1 MRRLR
6 LTPLALIAFA
16 AAATP
21 ATAQHAGVILFGE
34 PNPAAASAPA
44 ENRHVHG
51 ITAPYYNEDSFVTSD
66 IRVWYAYHDFPNH
79 GALGGGH
86 GQVAAVQAR
95 LALTSQL
102 QLVAYKDGFL
112 WLDTGL
118 IEEEGWN
125 DIGAGL
131 KFNFWQD
138 FENQFHA
145 AVGAG
150 YEFPWG
156 DPSVLQNDA
165 NARFWLSADKGFGAF
180 HLGGTV
186 NFLIETG
193 DDDALGNSD
202 RFMWNLRADYYTCE
216 WFSPVLNFNGY
227 HAIDDDDEVV
237 PFSGLDLINLGGG
250 DDVVTIGIGGE
261 FRPIPENP
269 NMMFRAAYETPLT
282 QGEDL
287 FGFRWTFSFIWS
299 F

>member
-1 MRRLR
+1 MRRAPT
-6 LTPLALIAFA
+6 TPLALLALSLSASSAF
-16 AAATP
+16 
-21 ATAQHAGVILFGE
+21 AQHAGLIVFGD
-34 PNPAAASAPA
+34 PNPAAANAPK

-51 ITAPYYNEDSFVTSD
+51 ITAPYYNEDSFVTTD
-66 IRVWYAYHDFPNH
+66 IRIWYAYHDFPNF
-79 GALGGGH
+79 GALGGGT

-102 QLVAYKDGFL
+102 QVVAYKDGFM

-156 DPSVLQNDA
+156 DAEVLQNDA
-165 NARFWLSADKGFGAF
+165 NARFWLSADKGFDRL
-180 HLGGTV
+180 HLGGTI

-202 RFMWNLRADYYTCE
+202 RFMWNFRADYYACE
-216 WFSPVLNFNGY
+216 WFSPVINLNGF
-227 HAIDDDDEVV
+227 HALDTDDEVV

-250 DDVVTIGIGGE
+250 DDVVTIGLGGE
-261 FRPIPENP
+261 LRPIPDEP
-269 NMMFRAAYETPLT
+269 NLGFRFAYETPLT
-282 QGEDL
+282 QGDDL
-287 FGFRWTFSFIWS
+287 YGFRWTFSLVWS

>member
-1 MRRLR
+1 MR
-6 LTPLALIAFA
+6 LTASSFALLIA
-16 AAATP
+16 AAAP
-21 ATAQHAGVILFGE
+21 LASAQHAGFVLFGD
-34 PNPAAASAPA
+34 PNPDTAKAAP
-44 ENRHVHG
+44 EHRHVHG

-66 IRVWYAYHDFPNH
+66 LRLWYAYHDFPNF
-79 GALGGGH
+79 GALGGGT
-86 GQVAAVQAR
+86 GQVAALQVR
-95 LALTSQL
+95 LALTSQI

-112 WLDTGL
+112 FLDTGL
-118 IEEEGWN
+118 IDEDGIN

-156 DPSVLQNDA
+156 DSDVLQNDA
-165 NARFWLSADKGFGAF
+165 NARFWLSADKGFDRLHFGA
-180 HLGGTV
+180 TI

-202 RFMWNLRADYYTCE
+202 RFMWNVRSDYYLFN
-216 WFSPVLNFNGY
+216 WFSPSLNLNGY
-227 HAIDDDDEVV
+227 HALDDDDEVV

-250 DDVVTIGIGGE
+250 DDVVTLGIGGE
-261 FRPIPENP
+261 FRPIPDMP
-269 NMMFRAAYETPLT
+269 NLQLRAAYETPLT
-282 QGEDL
+282 QGDDL
-287 FGFRWTFSFIWS
+287 FGFRWTFSLVWS

>member
-1 MRRLR
+1 MR
-6 LTPLALIAFA
+6 TTAASLALFFIA
-16 AAATP
+16 AAAP
-21 ATAQHAGVILFGE
+21 LAPAQHAGFVLFGD
-34 PNPAAASAPA
+34 PNPDAAAAPP

-66 IRVWYAYHDFPNH
+66 LRFWYAYHDFPNF

-86 GQVAAVQAR
+86 GHVAALQVR
-95 LALTSQL
+95 IALTSTL
-102 QLVAYKDGFL
+102 QFVAYKDGL
-112 WLDTGL
+112 LSLDTGL
-118 IEEEGWN
+118 IDETGIN
-125 DIGAGL
+125 DVGAGL

-138 FENQFHA
+138 FKHQFHA

-156 DPSVLQNDA
+156 DAKALQNDA
-165 NARFWLSADKGFGAF
+165 NARLWISADKGFERLHFGA
-180 HLGGTV
+180 TA

-202 RFMWNLRADYYTCE
+202 RFIWNFRTDYYLCT

-227 HAIDDDDEVV
+227 HALDDGDEVV

-261 FRPIPENP
+261 FRPFPDMP
-269 NMMFRAAYETPLT
+269 NLQFRTAYETPLT
-282 QGEDL
+282 QGDDL
-287 FGFRWTFSFIWS
+287 FGYRWTFSFIWS

>member
-1 MRRLR
+1 MRCTIRSTLA
-6 LTPLALIAFA
+6 PLALA
-16 AAATP
+16 ALAHTAH
-21 ATAQHAGVILFGE
+21 AQHAGFVLFGE
-34 PNPAAASAPA
+34 PNPAAANAPK

-66 IRVWYAYHDFPNH
+66 LRVWYAYHDFPNF

-86 GQVAAVQAR
+86 GQVAAVQVR
-95 LALTSQL
+95 LAITSQI
-102 QLVAYKDGFL
+102 QLVAYKDGITF
-112 WLDTGL
+112 LDTGL
-118 IEEEGWN
+118 IEEDGFN

-156 DPSVLQNDA
+156 DADVLQNDA
-165 NARFWLSADKGFGAF
+165 NARFWLSADKGFDRL
-180 HLGGTV
+180 HLGATF

-202 RFMWNLRADYYTCE
+202 RFMWNIRADYYTCE
-216 WFSPVLNFNGY
+216 WFSPVINFNGY
-227 HAIDDDDEVV
+227 HALDTDDEVV

-250 DDVVTIGIGGE
+250 DDVVTIGLGGE
-261 FRPIPENP
+261 FRPIPDMP
-269 NMMFRAAYETPLT
+269 NFGVRTAYETPLT
-282 QGEDL
+282 PGDDL
-287 FGFRWTFSFIWS
+287 FGFRWTFSVVWS

>member
-1 MRRLR
+1 MFSKATGLAS
-6 LTPLALIAFA
+6 LVLATVAPLAS
-16 AAATP
+16 
-21 ATAQHAGVILFGE
+21 AQHAGFVLFGDPSPE
-34 PNPAAASAPA
+34 AANAAP

-66 IRVWYAYHDFPNH
+66 LRLWYAYHDFPNF

-86 GQVAAVQAR
+86 GHVAALQLR
-95 LALTSQL
+95 LALTNKL
-102 QLVAYKDGFL
+102 QFVAYKDGYIA
-112 WLDTGL
+112 LDTGL
-118 IEEEGWN
+118 IEEDGAA
-125 DIGAGL
+125 DLGAGL

-145 AVGAG
+145 AAGAG

-156 DPSVLQNDA
+156 DAEVLQNDA
-165 NARFWLSADKGFGAF
+165 NVRLWLSADKGFGPF
-180 HLGGTV
+180 HFGATA

-193 DDDALGNSD
+193 DDDALGNSN
-202 RFMWNLRADYYTCE
+202 RFQWNARADYYLFS

-227 HAIDDDDEVV
+227 HTFDDEDEVV

-261 FRPIPENP
+261 LRPVPDMPNLQFRT
-269 NMMFRAAYETPLT
+269 AYETPLT
-282 QGEDL
+282 QGDDL